1 MVFFHEERQ
10 RHFNSVS
17 GESKAERN
25 QFKIYNGG
33 FMVDGKPLFQF
44 LQTGRG
50 RKERLGNQRERD
62 TKIAA
67 RSI

>member
-50 RKERLGNQRERD
+50 RKERH
-62 TKIAA
+62 
-67 RSI
+67 